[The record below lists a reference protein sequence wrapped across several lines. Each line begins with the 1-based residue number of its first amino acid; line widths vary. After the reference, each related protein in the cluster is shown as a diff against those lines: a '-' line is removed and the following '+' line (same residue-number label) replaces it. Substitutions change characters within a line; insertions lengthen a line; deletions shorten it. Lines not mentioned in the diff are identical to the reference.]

1 MSPKYRWATITLPQ
15 AVTARYVKV
24 NLKTIG
30 ACPDWHFGVG
40 YNGYF
45 FIDEIQVK

>member
-1 MSPKYRWATITLPQ
+1 
-15 AVTARYVKV
+15 V

-40 YNGYF
+40 YDGYF